1 MFVMRIPENV
11 EGAGLEV
18 ICLGAAFGFGWLKL
32 IYFVMAGD
40 GLGVALEQIKAQRK
54 TEVAASAL
62 EIQYGGKVCLDII
75 SNDFL
80 NFPILHKFIFI
91 CLSFIGTTIPDSL
104 STALPRTPSAL
115 VSNVNSSEEI
125 HEY

>member
-32 IYFVMAGD
+32 IYFVMAGV
-40 GLGVALEQIKAQRK
+40 GVGPKQRRTQTK

-62 EIQYGGKVCLDII
+62 EIQYGGKVCFDII

-80 NFPILHKFIFI
+80 NFPIVHKFIFI
-91 CLSFIGTTIPDSL
+91 CLSFIRTTDPDSL
-104 STALPRTPSAL
+104 STALPRASSAL